1 MRFYKVDDTIVMFG
15 KVSTIELLS
24 SYTFASGIKPSI
36 AYFYS
41 RADKEEVDV
50 VNYFN
55 IFTNYNFND
64 NFKAYAAYKVNLLR
78 NTQRS
83 NELELARDDAIG
95 IGMTYSF

>member
-1 MRFYKVDDTIVMFG
+1 MFG

-24 SYTFASGIKPSI
+24 SYTFASGIEPGI
-36 AYFYS
+36 VYFYS
-41 RADKEEVDV
+41 RADKELDV
-50 VNYFN
+50 VNYLN

-78 NTQRS
+78 NTQPS
-83 NELELARDDAIG
+83 NELELVCDDVIG